1 MTPAGVIR
9 VWGTG
14 QLHALVRRW
23 ELGWR
28 RSDPGRSVDS
38 RLTGSDVAMA
48 GLYTG
53 FADLALLG
61 RECTAFESKGF
72 EWIFRYPPAHVQIT
86 TGSLDR
92 AGQSPALIALVH
104 RDNPLSQLTLAQLDA
119 LFGHERLR
127 GAPKSLRT
135 WSDLGLT
142 GEWADKVINLYMDD
156 AESGTGRFFR
166 RAVLNDSSRLNWER
180 LTEFNTADAGRRIA
194 QAVAADRFGLAVTGG
209 IGESVPQVKAL
220 ALAGDA
226 AGEAVEATRET
237 LVSRRYPLTR
247 AVCAYFNRRPDAP
260 LDAAVGGFL
269 RYVLSHEG
277 QQDVAGGADYLP
289 LSLETVRREQ
299 RRLDG
304 N

>member
-1 MTPAGVIR
+1 MPADVIR

-14 QLHALVRRW
+14 QLQRLVRRW
-23 ELGWR
+23 ELGLR
-28 RSDPGRSVDS
+28 QSYPGLAVDS
-38 RLTGSDVAMA
+38 RLTGSDVGMA

-72 EWIFRYPPAHVQIT
+72 EWIFRYPPAHLQIA

-92 AGQSPALIALVH
+92 AGQSPALVALVH
-104 RDNPLSQLTLAQLDA
+104 RDNPLSQLTLGQLDA

-127 GAPKSLRT
+127 GAPKCLRT

-142 GEWADKVINLYMDD
+142 GEWADKVINLYADD

-180 LTEFNTADAGRRIA
+180 LTEFNTADVGRRIA
-194 QAVAADRFGLAVTGG
+194 LALAADRFGLAVTGG
-209 IGESVPQVKAL
+209 FTESAPQVKAL
-220 ALAGDA
+220 PLAPDA
-226 AGEAVEATRET
+226 SAEAVAATREN

-247 AVCAYFNRRPDAP
+247 AVYAYFNRRPDAP
-260 LDAAVGGFL
+260 LAAAAGGFL
-269 RYVLSHEG
+269 RYVLSHEV
-277 QQDVAGGADYLP
+277 QQDIARGADYLP
-289 LSLETVRREQ
+289 LSPETARQQLRKLV
-299 RRLDG
+299 DD
-304 N
+304 